1 MSREGALVF
10 VETEYFGGP
19 GSQAALVFRDGR
31 RAFAASTHEDSPL
44 GDDEWPIST
53 ALRSVGVERGAALD
67 ELEAI
72 RLGRF
77 RSTARW
83 EAAGR

>member
-31 RAFAASTHEDSPL
+31 RAFVASTHEDSPL